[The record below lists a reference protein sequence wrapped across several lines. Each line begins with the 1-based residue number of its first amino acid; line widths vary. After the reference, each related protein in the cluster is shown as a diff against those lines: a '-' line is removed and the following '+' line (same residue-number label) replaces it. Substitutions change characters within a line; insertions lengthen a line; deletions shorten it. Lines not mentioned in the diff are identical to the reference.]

1 MGQRCSRYFGSI
13 DGLHM
18 ESNTVRVSQ
27 METEECDTTCDDNT
41 FMKNDIASHKQDSL
55 SNACSASMDTACNA
69 ISTSSCTSATVT
81 AMSSQINAKHQPH
94 FFTHMTEEHWERLN
108 MMCIVSPSS
117 S

>member
-18 ESNTVRVSQ
+18 ESNTVRASQ

-41 FMKNDIASHKQDSL
+41 FTKNDIASHKQDSL
-55 SNACSASMDTACNA
+55 SNACSASMDSACNA